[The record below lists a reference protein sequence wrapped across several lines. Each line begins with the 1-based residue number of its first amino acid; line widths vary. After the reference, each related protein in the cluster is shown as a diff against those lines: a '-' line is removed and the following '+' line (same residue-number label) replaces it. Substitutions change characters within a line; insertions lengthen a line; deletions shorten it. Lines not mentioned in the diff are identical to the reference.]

1 MRFTI
6 EELLLLISI
15 LLFISIL
22 TSKTGRRFGIPT
34 LILFLAIGMLAGS
47 DGIGGIYFDDPKL
60 SQFVGVVALNF
71 ILFSGGLETQWESVK
86 PVLWRGVVL
95 STFGVLI
102 TAFSVGL
109 FVYWTLGFSL
119 SEGLLLG
126 AIISSTDAAAVFSIL
141 RSKNIGLK
149 RNLRPLLELES
160 GSNDPMAFLLT
171 TTFIFMITASSASVS
186 EVVLMFFQQMIFG
199 TVAGIG
205 MGFIMV
211 RVLNRID
218 LNVEGLYPVLVM
230 ALMFFTFS
238 ATDKIGGNG
247 FLAVYLAAIYLGNQR
262 FIHKK
267 SILKFYDGQAWL
279 MQIVMFLT
287 LGLLVFPHEIVPL
300 IGTGLLISAFLIF
313 AARPLAVYICM
324 AFFKM
329 KNREKLFVSW
339 VGLRGAVP
347 IVFAT
352 YPLIAGIEKAGMIF
366 NLVFFITLTS
376 VLLQGTSLHLVAK
389 WLRLV
394 APEKIKRKFPIDIEL
409 SEDFKNTIT
418 EVEIDHR
425 SASVNQPLIKLHLP
439 KSVLIVMINRN
450 ERYITPN
457 GNTEIEAGDRIL
469 LMADNPDD
477 AAKSVEILTA
487 EHSQGQKDS

>member
-1 MRFTI
+1 
-6 EELLLLISI
+6 
-15 LLFISIL
+15 
-22 TSKTGRRFGIPT
+22 
-34 LILFLAIGMLAGS
+34 
-47 DGIGGIYFDDPKL
+47 
-60 SQFVGVVALNF
+60 
-71 ILFSGGLETQWESVK
+71 
-86 PVLWRGVVL
+86 
-95 STFGVLI
+95 
-102 TAFSVGL
+102 
-109 FVYWTLGFSL
+109 
-119 SEGLLLG
+119 
-126 AIISSTDAAAVFSIL
+126 
-141 RSKNIGLK
+141 
-149 RNLRPLLELES
+149 
-160 GSNDPMAFLLT
+160 
-171 TTFIFMITASSASVS
+171 
-186 EVVLMFFQQMIFG
+186 
-199 TVAGIG
+199 
-205 MGFIMV
+205 
-211 RVLNRID
+211 
-218 LNVEGLYPVLVM
+218 YPVLVM

-487 EHSQGQKDS
+487 E